1 MENSFKGGIN
11 CCKCQSKM
19 TKIKENLS
27 NKSLLFLC
35 VKCKLFTMINTW
47 QIHSITEEVERNLF
61 EWIEDMIQE
70 RRIIELS
77 KGMI

>member
-1 MENSFKGGIN
+1 MEATFKNGIN
-11 CCKCQSKM
+11 CNNCHSKM
-19 TKIKENLS
+19 TKLKDSLS

-47 QIHSITEEVERNLF
+47 KIHSNEEVERNLF